1 MHYRSKNEQRGVS
14 LVGLIVVLGVIGM
27 FAVLGMKVVPTVI
40 EYNSIKKAIVSAKAA
55 GSTVREIQKAF
66 DRQAEVGYIDSIQGK
81 DLDISKDGNEV
92 EVSFTYEKRIPLFTP
107 VSLVIDYS
115 GTTAN
120 KSTRKMVE

>member
-27 FAVLGMKVVPTVI
+27 VAVLGMKVVPTVI

-66 DRQAEVGYIDSIQGK
+66 DRQAEVGYIDAIQGK
-81 DLDISKDGNEV
+81 DLNISKDGNEV
-92 EVSFTYEKRIPLFTP
+92 EVSFAYEKRIPLFTP

>member
-55 GSTVREIQKAF
+55 GSTVHEIQKAF

>member
-92 EVSFTYEKRIPLFTP
+92 EEKNP
-107 VSLVIDYS
+107 VVHTGQS
-115 GTTAN
+115 GD
-120 KSTRKMVE
+120 RLQWHDRE

>member
-27 FAVLGMKVVPTVI
+27 VAVLGMKVVPTVI

-55 GSTVREIQKAF
+55 GSTVREIQAAF
-66 DRQAEVGYIDSIQGK
+66 NRQAEVGYIDAIQGK
-81 DLDISKDGNEV
+81 DLAISKDGNEV
-92 EVSFTYEKRIPLFTP
+92 EVSFAYEKRIPLFTP